1 VLQYKENTG
10 GDMDNIEWVWN
21 EESKL
26 TEEGKEKILEFIKGF
41 EENEGGVL
49 DILIEGVG
57 GHFTQILDSSRPEDW
72 KFFPTEWIC
81 YRKDKEEMA
90 RKIIGTL
97 HPDM

>member
-1 VLQYKENTG
+1 
-10 GDMDNIEWVWN
+10 MDNIGWVWN

-26 TEEGKEKILEFIKGF
+26 TEEGKEKILEFIRGF

-72 KFFPTEWIC
+72 QFFPTEWIC

-97 HPDM
+97 HPDMT